1 MVSLILI
8 SVSNLC
14 EPNPF
19 ALGVLSG
26 GFVFIAGKSLPRTHH
41 FARTQVIFSSGRDAF
56 NVVWEIGVLT
66 VKRIPVS

>member
-26 GFVFIAGKSLPRTHH
+26 GFVFYSRQIT
-41 FARTQVIFSSGRDAF
+41 SSNSPFRQNPSDF
-56 NVVWEIGVLT
+56 FPLGVM
-66 VKRIPVS
+66 RSM